1 MDINLAHIVA
11 EVTHAFTDYERAL
24 LANELTT
31 LDAYF
36 WNSEQTVDRSLWRRG
51 KPARCRS
58 HRALS
63 TPLSASRARSH
74 IIAHRGEH
82 LR

>member
-31 LDAYF
+31 
-36 WNSEQTVDRSLWRRG
+36 DRKSVV
-51 KPARCRS
+51 
-58 HRALS
+58 
-63 TPLSASRARSH
+63 
-74 IIAHRGEH
+74 
-82 LR
+82 